1 MRRKKIIDG
10 KMMSCDFI
18 NKREDRFKELLK
30 KNKLHTCNFILT
42 EEKHNTLLQYYTPI
56 SKEEQQSTTLDEEG
70 IRNHLAFLCG
80 KKIYRLMLVLP
91 KNFMI
96 S

>member
-30 KNKLHTCNFILT
+30 KNSIHA
-42 EEKHNTLLQYYTPI
+42 TL
-56 SKEEQQSTTLDEEG
+56 
-70 IRNHLAFLCG
+70 F
-80 KKIYRLMLVLP
+80 
-91 KNFMI
+91 
-96 S
+96 